1 MSSLMGYDQTHQTP
15 NSASGVRLLP
25 CSSGSNPTVHNFTPA
40 MSNCGLFFN
49 SAYASSSNTA
59 FGVHTTDSS
68 TTSSISSSRTR
79 LQCSDDSGNSTDS
92 QLKGLPQALATG
104 VYNDGQFAGTDD
116 TLEPVSRDR
125 CNTWPLRRPNLD
137 LNAQTS
143 PLMHERIVEEGSLY
157 DSDENLHEQ
166 LDASQP
172 PPLLAPLQ
180 SSQPTEMDTSSTP
193 SPGQFAND
201 MSSAVDY
208 CDIGGSDSPLSS
220 KKSTTRRNAW
230 GNMSYADLI
239 TQAILSSPE
248 KRLTLSQVY
257 EYMVANEIRIQ
268 VPAGRFSSFQM
279 DESMD
284 LIDEPPAEFR
294 LRCRT
299 WPSNTEAADDSSGI
313 GTPSTVF
320 TPVGSIARLPS
331 IGVLEN
337 GAENGWS
344 PNSSGPSADS
354 FYIDT
359 QSISTDSTN
368 RTKRS
373 RRRNTDLQA
382 QRKANPWGE
391 ESYAELIIK
400 ALESAPEGRL
410 RLNEIYV
417 WFTQNVP
424 YFHERSSAEDSA
436 GWKNSIRHNL
446 SLHSRFM
453 RVQNEGAGKSSWWV
467 INPDAKPGRNPR
479 RRASTMDTNT
489 KQALEKKRRGAR
501 KRVEMQMHG
510 STRVLPQSDQ
520 NYEVRDE
527 ADDSDYCSTFR
538 SRTLSNISAP
548 GGSQISPVF
557 EPANEESKYSL
568 STPLQQPMSN
578 SGMSQP
584 SESGT
589 IFAELLDRTDQIR
602 LDTDIDFTKIV
613 SMDPPQQIGGYQ
625 RQQPT
630 LVSPT
635 YVKQEAN
642 SFQHSH
648 PYQELN
654 VARGNGQLRNPL
666 LPSQQ
671 PRYTQQAPVQQNSGN
686 SYPQQHFPV
695 QPQTSGVYYEQQT
708 SSNYPPNTHGQW
720 TGDRNVIQVQDVQYA
735 QPSMQQSNVYPH
747 GQTSIANN
755 SNLPSDLESINAF
768 DFDVDGI
775 LKQYITSSN
784 SFEM

>member
-1 MSSLMGYDQTHQTP
+1 MKRREFFKPQKRCFSTASKLEVKIEGKHRDEKRKLLLLNSTRLTTESATISPSPKTEVLLHSDDPLMSAVHEPLHSKSATILPADFMEPINSIPPSNNMQQPVNYVEGSQLYSGYVSSP
-15 NSASGVRLLP
+15 NNP
-25 CSSGSNPTVHNFTPA
+25 SN
-40 MSNCGLFFN
+40 
-49 SAYASSSNTA
+49 
-59 FGVHTTDSS
+59 
-68 TTSSISSSRTR
+68 RTR
-79 LQCSDDSGNSTDS
+79 MQCDDSGIASDGVNAIVPECINSPPLMGFGNEDDFE
-92 QLKGLPQALATG
+92 PQ
-104 VYNDGQFAGTDD
+104 
-116 TLEPVSRDR
+116 PRDR
-125 CNTWPLRRPNLD
+125 CNTWPMRRPEPHSTASPRMHDRIPEEEPYFNE
-137 LNAQTS
+137 NGSQTS
-143 PLMHERIVEEGSLY
+143 VFHDQYANYASNGANLQRMDSQDQEVGY
-157 DSDENLHEQ
+157 DLSPMNYSESNSPDSGADFQ
-166 LDASQP
+166 SPAQKRSQ
-172 PPLLAPLQ
+172 
-180 SSQPTEMDTSSTP
+180 
-193 SPGQFAND
+193 
-201 MSSAVDY
+201 
-208 CDIGGSDSPLSS
+208 
-220 KKSTTRRNAW
+220 TRRNAW
-230 GNMSYADLI
+230 GNMSYAEMI
-239 TQAILSSPE
+239 TQAILSSPDQ
-248 KRLTLSQVY
+248 RLTLSQIYDWMTV
-257 EYMVANEIRIQ
+257 NI
-268 VPAGRFSSFQM
+268 PF
-279 DESMD
+279 
-284 LIDEPPAEFR
+284 FR
-294 LRCRT
+294 DK
-299 WPSNTEAADDSSGI
+299 SNC
-313 GTPSTVF
+313 
-320 TPVGSIARLPS
+320 
-331 IGVLEN
+331 
-337 GAENGWS
+337 
-344 PNSSGPSADS
+344 NS
-354 FYIDT
+354 
-359 QSISTDSTN
+359 
-368 RTKRS
+368 
-373 RRRNTDLQA
+373 
-382 QRKANPWGE
+382 
-391 ESYAELIIK
+391 
-400 ALESAPEGRL
+400 
-410 RLNEIYV
+410 
-417 WFTQNVP
+417 
-424 YFHERSSAEDSA
+424 SA

-467 INPDAKPGRNPR
+467 INPEAKHGRSPR

-557 EPANEESKYSL
+557 EPNGEEFKYSW
-568 STPLQQPMSN
+568 STQQQTNNAEMN
-578 SGMSQP
+578 QQ

-589 IFAELLDRTDQIR
+589 ILSELLDRTDQIC
-602 LDTDIDFTKIV
+602 LDTDFDFSNIAP
-613 SMDPPQQIGGYQ
+613 MDAPQQIGGYQ

-768 DFDVDGI
+768 DFDVDAI
-775 LKQYITSSN
+775 LKQDFTSSN

>member
-40 MSNCGLFFN
+40 MSNC
-49 SAYASSSNTA
+49 AYASSSNTA

-257 EYMVANEIRIQ
+257 EYMVAN
-268 VPAGRFSSFQM
+268 VPF
-279 DESMD
+279 
-284 LIDEPPAEFR
+284 FR
-294 LRCRT
+294 DKGD
-299 WPSNTEAADDSSGI
+299 SNS
-313 GTPSTVF
+313 
-320 TPVGSIARLPS
+320 
-331 IGVLEN
+331 
-337 GAENGWS
+337 
-344 PNSSGPSADS
+344 
-354 FYIDT
+354 
-359 QSISTDSTN
+359 
-368 RTKRS
+368 
-373 RRRNTDLQA
+373 
-382 QRKANPWGE
+382 
-391 ESYAELIIK
+391 
-400 ALESAPEGRL
+400 
-410 RLNEIYV
+410 
-417 WFTQNVP
+417 
-424 YFHERSSAEDSA
+424 SA

>member
-15 NSASGVRLLP
+15 NSVSGVRLLP

-49 SAYASSSNTA
+49 PTYASSSNAA

-68 TTSSISSSRTR
+68 TTSSISSSRNR
-79 LQCSDDSGNSTDS
+79 LICSDDSGNSTDS

-116 TLEPVSRDR
+116 SLEPVSRDR

-166 LDASQP
+166 LDVSQP

-201 MSSAVDY
+201 MSSGADY

-257 EYMVANEIRIQ
+257 EYMVAN
-268 VPAGRFSSFQM
+268 VPF
-279 DESMD
+279 
-284 LIDEPPAEFR
+284 FR
-294 LRCRT
+294 DKGD
-299 WPSNTEAADDSSGI
+299 SNS
-313 GTPSTVF
+313 
-320 TPVGSIARLPS
+320 
-331 IGVLEN
+331 
-337 GAENGWS
+337 
-344 PNSSGPSADS
+344 
-354 FYIDT
+354 
-359 QSISTDSTN
+359 
-368 RTKRS
+368 
-373 RRRNTDLQA
+373 
-382 QRKANPWGE
+382 
-391 ESYAELIIK
+391 
-400 ALESAPEGRL
+400 
-410 RLNEIYV
+410 
-417 WFTQNVP
+417 
-424 YFHERSSAEDSA
+424 SA

-510 STRVLPQSDQ
+510 STRVLPQGDQ

-557 EPANEESKYSL
+557 EPASEESKYSMA
-568 STPLQQPMSN
+568 TPLQQPTSN
-578 SGMSQP
+578 SGMNQT

-613 SMDPPQQIGGYQ
+613 SMDPPQPISGYQQ
-625 RQQPT
+625 RQQQQQPA

-635 YVKQEAN
+635 YVKQEQS

-654 VARGNGQLRNPL
+654 VVRGNGQMRNPL
-666 LPSQQ
+666 LPNQQ
-671 PRYTQQAPVQQNSGN
+671 PRYTQQQPQVQQTTGN
-686 SYPQQHFPV
+686 GYPPQHFAV

-708 SSNYPPNTHGQW
+708 PNNYPPNTHGQW

-735 QPSMQQSNVYPH
+735 QPSMQQSNVYAH
-747 GQTSIANN
+747 SQTSIANN